1 MAHIKATHSTPLQHQ
16 MVQVTHL
23 EIQPQ
28 LEQAGAVNGA
38 NGRGLTSGQLSLH
51 RCSCGES

>member
-1 MAHIKATHSTPLQHQ
+1 MAHLNAKHSTPLQHQ

-28 LEQAGAVNGA
+28 LEQAGAMNGA